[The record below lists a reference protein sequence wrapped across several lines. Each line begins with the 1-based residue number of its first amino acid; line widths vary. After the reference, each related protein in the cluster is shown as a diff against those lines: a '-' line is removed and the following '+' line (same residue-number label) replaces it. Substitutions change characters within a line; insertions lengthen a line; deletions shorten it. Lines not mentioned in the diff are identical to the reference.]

1 MRDEQID
8 SAIDDVARAM
18 TAGEPDAYLR
28 ARVLTRIAQPA
39 PLVRPRIAWAAMAAA
54 AAIVLAV
61 LVFRGGRVEQTVPQ
75 VEIARV
81 NPPIAPVRPMA
92 NTTNEPL
99 VLLKADATN
108 AAAKTA
114 SAAESASE
122 VRALAPPAL
131 DVESIAIAQLSD
143 PESIRLEHQQPIA
156 PITLTPLGVDEQG
169 ERP

>member
-1 MRDEQID
+1 
-8 SAIDDVARAM
+8 
-18 TAGEPDAYLR
+18 
-28 ARVLTRIAQPA
+28 
-39 PLVRPRIAWAAMAAA
+39 MAAA

-81 NPPIAPVRPMA
+81 NPPVARVRPMA

-143 PESIRLEHQQPIA
+143 PDSIRLEHQQPIA